1 MHYAILYKG
10 SEEFAVCGGS
20 EGNTRVYQE
29 MAYLL
34 VAPQNQEREKLHKK
48 RVLMAPSPPVPFLPQ
63 SPLPKLSQVLSL

>member
-34 VAPQNQEREKLHKK
+34 VAPQN
-48 RVLMAPSPPVPFLPQ
+48 
-63 SPLPKLSQVLSL
+63 